1 MTLGAQVRTLRK
13 ARGLTQRA
21 LAGPDR
27 SVSFISMLEHDRV
40 RPSLATLRLLAE
52 RLAVPLTTLLEDQ
65 NESPAEAE
73 ARLRHGDVLLRQH
86 QFTPALEQY
95 EFALAIAERAGDDRL
110 RAQAHLGLGQVLL
123 GLRQFALAESHL
135 EQAETRG
142 EQLDP
147 RFQAL
152 AANARGLLAIRQR
165 AFSRALSYLTRGL
178 TAIRQ
183 AQPLDRGVEATIL
196 GNLGRAYTSLALPM
210 QALVCYEEARPALE
224 AAADSTGLALLH
236 LNSGVAY
243 IQQRSFDDAA
253 RRLHQAA
260 ELLQVQE
267 NLQLLGSVK
276 RSLGILMLDRGD
288 AADAEPL
295 LRQSLAIAER
305 MADDAGQAQTL
316 TELGRAALAQDRM
329 SEAGR
334 HAEAALRLATRVQD
348 PAETARAHL
357 VLGGV
362 ARGRTDLDESASH
375 YREAAEAFRRLEM
388 LKEAGEALREL
399 GFVYLDAGKE
409 GEAAHAFAQAFRAQ
423 DVGAAAD
430 R

>member
-1 MTLGAQVRTLRK
+1 MRALRK

-52 RLAVPLTTLLEDQ
+52 RLAVPLTTLLEDR

-95 EFALAIAERAGDDRL
+95 ESALAIAERAGDAHL

-123 GLRQFALAESHL
+123 GLRQFDLAESHL
-135 EQAETRG
+135 EQAEAQG
-142 EQLDP
+142 EHDP

-152 AANARGLLAIRQR
+152 VANARGLLAIRQR
-165 AFSRALSYLTRGL
+165 AFSQALSHLTRSL

-183 AQPLDRGVEATIL
+183 AQPPDRPLEAIIL
-196 GNLGRAYTSLALPM
+196 GNLGRAYTSLALPR

-236 LNSGVAY
+236 FNSGVAY
-243 IQQRSFDDAA
+243 IQQRSFDEAA
-253 RRLHQAA
+253 RRLHQAL

-334 HAEAALRLATRVQD
+334 HAEAALALATRVQD

-362 ARGRTDLDESASH
+362 ARGRSFLDESASH